1 MTPAVSVVT
10 EVSRFRGIIEYP
22 SCRFA
27 AVAVR
32 LSFGSPPNVTAGK
45 GTVVLPSFPVRAM
58 VWSHS
63 GAGLVAPVDR
73 YSSCRAHESAGTCA
87 GVVVPSSM
95 LVSMAVSRYLAQNVG
110 EMTLQVAPDEHVR
123 SVGTSVR
130 SVAEVNV
137 TCAVG
142 VPYPLPDCSP

>member
-10 EVSRFRGIIEYP
+10 EVRRFRGIIEYP

-32 LSFGSPPNVTAGK
+32 LSIGCPPNVMAGK
-45 GTVVLPSFPVRAM
+45 GTVVVPSFPVRAI

-73 YSSCRAHESAGTCA
+73 YSSCRAHESTGTCA
-87 GVVVPSSM
+87 GVVVPSSV
-95 LVSMAVSRYLAQNVG
+95 LVSMADSRYLAQNVG
-110 EMTLQVAPDEHVR
+110 EMTPHVAPDAHVR

-130 SVAEVNV
+130 SAGAVNV

-142 VPYPLPDCSP
+142 VPY